1 MMTASTRRQTPKA
14 KPKSVCAAPRR
25 TNSTATF
32 ATSSEGDPND
42 PTPQKRAR
50 VSGPLADRIS
60 DARSA
65 IQTYLLDNPDEVLAI
80 EAAIQKKWHLS
91 KRQSGML
98 VLFNARTKTW
108 GQLPNDKFCY
118 VALMEMDKGFD
129 DKTLKALTRTGRHGK
144 KADDV
149 LCYVCRVAKTHKLH
163 PDATPAMQVELCKAI
178 ANQFES
184 QQRILEVQQQL
195 SHANFQ
201 DLKVRVWRFLPEDP
215 DDKDPEARI
224 RYIEHCASGHKVTP
238 LPIEVKSTQTFL
250 CELRILVMHS
260 PTSPSRSQTRP

>member
-1 MMTASTRRQTPKA
+1 MTTASTRRHAPKA
-14 KPKSVCAAPRR
+14 KSKSVGAAPRR
-25 TNSTATF
+25 ANSQAF

-60 DARSA
+60 DARSN

-80 EAAIQKKWHLS
+80 EAAIQKKWHMS
-91 KRQSGML
+91 RRHSGTL

-118 VALMEMDKGFD
+118 GALMELDKGFD
-129 DKTLKALTRTGRHGK
+129 EKTLRALTRTGRHGK
-144 KADDV
+144 KAVDV
-149 LCYVCRVAKTHKLH
+149 LCYVMRVSRTHKLH
-163 PDATPAMQVELCKAI
+163 PDATPQMMIELIKAI
-178 ANQFES
+178 GNQFES
-184 QQRILEVQQQL
+184 QQRILEVIDQL

-201 DLKVRVWRFLPEDP
+201 DLKTRVWRFLPEDP

-238 LPIEVKSTQTFL
+238 LPSEVKSVQTFL
-250 CELRILVMHS
+250 CKRTEFSNAR
-260 PTSPSRSQTRP
+260 TRP